1 MIEEGEQDVLVFVS
15 YEEVRDEG
23 NISSEE
29 FKDLDEHNPDSI
41 YDIAENIAN
50 KKLKKVSVK
59 AEIISSWWDEEG
71 IYFANFHLRDST
83 LSNALEDDN
92 CIKL

>member
-1 MIEEGEQDVLVFVS
+1 MIEEGEQEVLVFVS
-15 YEEVRDEG
+15 YEEVRYKG
-23 NISSEE
+23 NINSEE
-29 FKDLDEHNPDSI
+29 FKDLDEHNPDLI

-50 KKLKKVSVK
+50 KKLKSASVNV
-59 AEIISSWWDEEG
+59 ELISDWWDEEG

-83 LSNALEDDN
+83 LSDALEDDF

>member
-15 YEEVRDEG
+15 YEEVRYKG
-23 NISSEE
+23 NINSEE

-50 KKLKKVSVK
+50 KKLKRVSVK
-59 AEIISSWWDEEG
+59 AEIISSWWAEEG